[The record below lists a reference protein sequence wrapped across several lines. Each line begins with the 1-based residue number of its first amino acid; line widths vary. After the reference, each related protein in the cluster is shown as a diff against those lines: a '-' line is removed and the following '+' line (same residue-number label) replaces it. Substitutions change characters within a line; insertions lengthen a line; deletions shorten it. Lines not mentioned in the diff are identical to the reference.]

1 MRVHVGR
8 NLRRAG
14 LAVGASLLLAVAGVF
29 GANAWVQ
36 HATSGRAFASVAAV
50 PSRSVAIVPGARV
63 VDGRPFNHL
72 RGRLETALMLYRGGR
87 VKKIL
92 VSGNDTAA
100 APEASVMSAWLRE
113 RGVDPDDILV
123 DAGGSR
129 TRETMNRAVGVFDI
143 TDAVIC
149 TQDVN
154 TARSVYLAE
163 QAGIDAVAVSVPS
176 NLGRS
181 AKYVPHRVAQD
192 RARVLG
198 VASARITRARG
209 RRHESHRD
217 RAPLI
222 APGDPPAQPR

>member
-1 MRVHVGR
+1 MRGHVGR
-8 NLRRAG
+8 RLRRAG
-14 LAVGASLLLAVAGVF
+14 LAVGALLLLPVAGVY
-29 GANAWVQ
+29 GADAWVK
-36 HATSGRAFASVAAV
+36 HATSGRAYDSVAAV

-63 VDGRPFNHL
+63 VDGKPFNHL
-72 RGRLETALMLYRGGR
+72 RGRLETALMLYQGGR
-87 VKKIL
+87 VRKIL

-113 RGVDPDDILV
+113 HGVDPGDILV

-129 TRETMNRAVGVFDI
+129 TRETMNRAAGVFDI

-163 QAGIDAVAVSVPS
+163 QAGIDAVAIGVPS

-181 AKYVPHRVAQD
+181 AQYMRTELLKTALAFLESLVGESSTAPADRKD
-192 RARVLG
+192 RAEVVL
-198 VASARITRARG
+198 R
-209 RRHESHRD
+209 
-217 RAPLI
+217 
-222 APGDPPAQPR
+222 